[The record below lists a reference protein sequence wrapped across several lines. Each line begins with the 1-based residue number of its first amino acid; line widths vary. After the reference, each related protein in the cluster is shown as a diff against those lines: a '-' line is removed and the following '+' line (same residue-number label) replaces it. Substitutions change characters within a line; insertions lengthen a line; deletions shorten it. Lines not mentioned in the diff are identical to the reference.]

1 MGRALK
7 WLAIVLVLGIVVLFV
22 VQNLDRTPTLD
33 TKGAY
38 LSLDLYIWGLEQKEP
53 ISLLWYFFGVFIM
66 GMCTTK
72 ILSLRNG

>member
-7 WLAIVLVLGIVVLFV
+7 WLATVLVLGIVVLFV

-38 LSLDLYIWGLEQKEP
+38 LSLDLYVWGLEQKEP
-53 ISLLWYFFGVFIM
+53 ISILWYFFGVFIM